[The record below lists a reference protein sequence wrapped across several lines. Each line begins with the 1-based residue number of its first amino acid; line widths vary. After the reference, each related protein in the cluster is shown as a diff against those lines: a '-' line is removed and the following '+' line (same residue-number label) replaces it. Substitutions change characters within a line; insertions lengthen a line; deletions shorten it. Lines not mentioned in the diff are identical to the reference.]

1 MTGRKTI
8 QQAVFLQMDE
18 KDYIYYVQKA
28 NGVCQLMEGNP
39 RRPYQDEHYPIF
51 EVKAEAC
58 TAMTVESGD
67 RIFFMDNEY
76 TIYVLTRESSS
87 R

>member
-1 MTGRKTI
+1 
-8 QQAVFLQMDE
+8 
-18 KDYIYYVQKA
+18 
-28 NGVCQLMEGNP
+28 MEGNP
-39 RRPYQDEHYPIF
+39 RMPNLEDHYPIF

-67 RIFFMDNEY
+67 RIFFMDEEY
-76 TIYVLTRESSS
+76 TIYVLTRESSN